1 MTLFRENRSLLEDS
15 MKTVVEVNS
24 RAELKR
30 HLYKV
35 IPYMD
40 INSIL
45 DVKWYA
51 RDDRIGWDTYL
62 VTLDG
67 CAIGFTN
74 GDLK

>member
-1 MTLFRENRSLLEDS
+1 MVLFRENRSLLEDS

-35 IPYMD
+35 ILYMD

-45 DVKWYA
+45 DVKWYTY
-51 RDDRIGWDTYL
+51 DDRIGWDTYL
-62 VTLDG
+62 VTLDE